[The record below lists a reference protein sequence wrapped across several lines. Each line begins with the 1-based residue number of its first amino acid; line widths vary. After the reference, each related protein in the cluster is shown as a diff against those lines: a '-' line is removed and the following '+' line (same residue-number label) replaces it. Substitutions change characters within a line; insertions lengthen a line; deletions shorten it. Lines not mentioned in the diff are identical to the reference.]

1 MHPLGFPQSTK
12 RDFRKLVRQKHSN
25 AFRVI
30 EVSGEN
36 HMTAELPPQIQ
47 NQIAQLQQ
55 IQQQIQ
61 ALTMQKS
68 QIEAMQKESKM
79 ALDELEKLAED
90 AVVYRSVGELVIK
103 TSKEESITKLK
114 DREETLSLRL
124 QSISRQEERLTSRFK
139 QLQEQIQQ
147 ALGPKAQ

>member
-1 MHPLGFPQSTK
+1 MS
-12 RDFRKLVRQKHSN
+12 
-25 AFRVI
+25 
-30 EVSGEN
+30 
-36 HMTAELPPQIQ
+36 AELPPQVQ

-61 ALTMQKS
+61 ALAMQKS
-68 QIEAMQKESKM
+68 QIEAMQKEAKM
-79 ALDELEKLAED
+79 ALEELEKLADD

-124 QSISRQEERLTSRFK
+124 QSISRQEERLTTRFK
-139 QLQEQIQQ
+139 QLQEQVQQ
-147 ALGPKAQ
+147 ALGTRAE

>member
-1 MHPLGFPQSTK
+1 
-12 RDFRKLVRQKHSN
+12 
-25 AFRVI
+25 
-30 EVSGEN
+30 
-36 HMTAELPPQIQ
+36 MTAELPPQIQ

-79 ALDELEKLAED
+79 ALDELEKLADD
-90 AVVYRSVGELVIK
+90 AVVYRNVGELVIK
-103 TSKEESITKLK
+103 TSREESISKLK

-124 QSISRQEERLTSRFK
+124 QSITRQEERLTSRFK

-147 ALGPKAQ
+147 ALGPRAQ

>member
-1 MHPLGFPQSTK
+1 
-12 RDFRKLVRQKHSN
+12 
-25 AFRVI
+25 
-30 EVSGEN
+30 
-36 HMTAELPPQIQ
+36 MTAELPPQIQ

-79 ALDELEKLAED
+79 ALDELERLTDD
-90 AVVYRSVGELVIK
+90 AVIYRNVGELVIK
-103 TSKEESITKLK
+103 TSKEESTAKLK

-147 ALGPKAQ
+147 ALDPRAQ

>member
-1 MHPLGFPQSTK
+1 
-12 RDFRKLVRQKHSN
+12 
-25 AFRVI
+25 
-30 EVSGEN
+30 
-36 HMTAELPPQIQ
+36 MTSELPPQIQ

-55 IQQQIQ
+55 VQQQVQ
-61 ALTMQKS
+61 ALAMQKS

-79 ALDELEKLAED
+79 ALEELEKLAD
-90 AVVYRSVGELVIK
+90 DTVVYRNVGELVIK
-103 TSKEESITKLK
+103 TSKEESVSKLK

-124 QSISRQEERLTSRFK
+124 QSVSRQEERLTTRFK

>member
-1 MHPLGFPQSTK
+1 
-12 RDFRKLVRQKHSN
+12 
-25 AFRVI
+25 
-30 EVSGEN
+30 
-36 HMTAELPPQIQ
+36 MTAELPPQVQ

-61 ALTMQKS
+61 ALAMQKS
-68 QIEAMQKESKM
+68 QVEAMQKESKM
-79 ALDELEKLAED
+79 ALDELERLTDD
-90 AVVYRSVGELVIK
+90 AVVYRNVGELVIK

-114 DREETLSLRL
+114 EREETLSLRL

-147 ALGPKAQ
+147 ALGPRAQ

>member
-1 MHPLGFPQSTK
+1 
-12 RDFRKLVRQKHSN
+12 
-25 AFRVI
+25 
-30 EVSGEN
+30 
-36 HMTAELPPQIQ
+36 MTAELPPQVQ

-61 ALTMQKS
+61 ALAMQKS

-79 ALDELEKLAED
+79 ALDELDRLTDD
-90 AVVYRSVGELVIK
+90 AVVYRNVGELVIK

-147 ALGPKAQ
+147 ALGTRAQ

>member
-1 MHPLGFPQSTK
+1 
-12 RDFRKLVRQKHSN
+12 
-25 AFRVI
+25 
-30 EVSGEN
+30 
-36 HMTAELPPQIQ
+36 MTAELPPQIQ

-55 IQQQIQ
+55 VQQQVQ
-61 ALTMQKS
+61 ALAMQKS

-79 ALDELEKLAED
+79 ALDELERLADD
-90 AVVYRSVGELVIK
+90 AVIYRNVGELVIK
-103 TSKEESITKLK
+103 TSKEESVSKLK

-124 QSISRQEERLTSRFK
+124 QSISRQEERLTTRFK

>member
-1 MHPLGFPQSTK
+1 
-12 RDFRKLVRQKHSN
+12 
-25 AFRVI
+25 
-30 EVSGEN
+30 
-36 HMTAELPPQIQ
+36 MTAELPPQIQ

-61 ALTMQKS
+61 ALAMQKS
-68 QIEAMQKESKM
+68 QVEAMQKESKM
-79 ALDELEKLAED
+79 ALDELERLADD
-90 AVVYRSVGELVIK
+90 AVVYRNVGELVIK
-103 TSKEESITKLK
+103 TSKEESITELK

-147 ALGPKAQ
+147 ALETRAQ

>member
-1 MHPLGFPQSTK
+1 MS
-12 RDFRKLVRQKHSN
+12 
-25 AFRVI
+25 
-30 EVSGEN
+30 
-36 HMTAELPPQIQ
+36 AELPPQVQ

-61 ALTMQKS
+61 ALAMQKS

-79 ALDELEKLAED
+79 ALEELEKLADD

-124 QSISRQEERLTSRFK
+124 QSISRQEERLTTRFK
-139 QLQEQIQQ
+139 QLQEQVQQ
-147 ALGPKAQ
+147 ALGTRAE

>member
-1 MHPLGFPQSTK
+1 
-12 RDFRKLVRQKHSN
+12 
-25 AFRVI
+25 
-30 EVSGEN
+30 
-36 HMTAELPPQIQ
+36 MTAELPPQIQ

-61 ALTMQKS
+61 ALAMQKS
-68 QIEAMQKESKM
+68 QVEAMQKESKM
-79 ALDELEKLAED
+79 ALDELGRLTDD
-90 AVVYRSVGELVIK
+90 AVVYRNVGELVIK

-147 ALGPKAQ
+147 ALGPRAQ

>member
-1 MHPLGFPQSTK
+1 
-12 RDFRKLVRQKHSN
+12 
-25 AFRVI
+25 
-30 EVSGEN
+30 
-36 HMTAELPPQIQ
+36 MTAELPPQIQ

-61 ALTMQKS
+61 GLSMQKS

-79 ALDELEKLAED
+79 ALDELSKLTED
-90 AVVYRSVGELVIK
+90 AVVYRNVGELIIK
-103 TSKEESITKLK
+103 TSKEESISKLK

-147 ALGPKAQ
+147 ALGPRAQ